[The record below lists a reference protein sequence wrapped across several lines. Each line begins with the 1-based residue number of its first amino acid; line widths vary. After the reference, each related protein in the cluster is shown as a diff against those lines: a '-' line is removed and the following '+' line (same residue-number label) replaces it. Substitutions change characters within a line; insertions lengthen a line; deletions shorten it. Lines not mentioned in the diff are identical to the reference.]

1 MSASNPL
8 IGIGLHAIGGISA
21 SACYTPAQKL
31 HKWSWGTFWL
41 VQATFAWLIM
51 PIVIGYLTVPE
62 FFNILARAPQ
72 KALWGAF
79 ILGAVYGFGG
89 MSFGLSI
96 KHIGYS
102 LTYTIAIGISAVLG
116 TIIPLLY
123 FGGLV
128 EYFTKPGG
136 NIVFTGMIISVIG
149 VGLCGWA
156 GFKKEKDLADA
167 NSNMA
172 GFNMLTG
179 LLLAIVAGIL
189 SGVFNVSL
197 EFGKPIAD
205 MAAEKGAGN
214 FEGNA
219 KMIVST
225 AGCYLINLV
234 WFLVLGIRQKTLKE
248 FTKKSGLSVKALTGN
263 YLLSA
268 LAGSLWFMQFFFYGM
283 GHVNMGGFQY
293 ASWVL
298 HMSMLIF
305 FSYIVGVVMKEW
317 KNVKSHTYIT
327 LIIALSVLI
336 LSFIIT
342 TLGSMI
348 GEGIIKVGG
357 GN

>member
-31 HKWSWGTFWL
+31 RKWSWGTFWL
-41 VQATFAWLIM
+41 LQATFAWLIM

-62 FFNILARAPQ
+62 FFHILAHAPQ

-136 NIVFTGMIISVIG
+136 NIVFTGMIISVVG

-156 GFKKEKDLADA
+156 GFKKEKDLSDS
-167 NSNMA
+167 NSNKA

-179 LLLAIVAGIL
+179 LFLAIVAGIL

-197 EFGKPIAD
+197 EFGQPIAD
-205 MAAEKGAGN
+205 MAAEKGAGH

-225 AGCYLINLV
+225 AGCYLVNLV

-248 FTKKSGLSVKALTGN
+248 FTKKTGLSGKALSGN

-283 GHVNMGGFQY
+283 GHVKMGGFQY

-317 KNVKSHTYIT
+317 KSVKSKTYIT

-336 LSFIIT
+336 LSFVIT

-348 GEGIIKVGG
+348 GEGIITF
-357 GN
+357 

>member
-1 MSASNPL
+1 MAASNPL

-21 SACYTPAQKL
+21 STCYTPAQKL
-31 HKWSWGTFWL
+31 HQWSWGTFWL

-62 FFNILARAPQ
+62 FFTILANAPQ

-79 ILGAVYGFGG
+79 ILGSVYGFGG

-128 EYFTKPGG
+128 EYFNKPGG
-136 NIVFTGMIISVIG
+136 TIVFTGMIISVIG

-156 GFKKEKDLADA
+156 GFKKEKDLAGYK
-167 NSNMA
+167 SNKSE
-172 GFNMLTG
+172 FNMLTG
-179 LLLAIVAGIL
+179 LILAIVAGVL

-205 MAAEKGAGN
+205 MAAAKGAGQ

-225 AGCYLINLV
+225 AGCYLVNLV

-248 FTKKSGLSVKALTGN
+248 FTNKFGLTGKTLTRN

-268 LAGSLWFMQFFFYGM
+268 FAGSLWFMQFFFYGM
-283 GHVNMGGFQY
+283 GHVNMGNFQY

-317 KNVKSHTYIT
+317 KSVKPGTYTT
-327 LIIALSVLI
+327 LITALFVLI
-336 LSFIIT
+336 LSFFIT
-342 TLGSMI
+342 TVGSLI
-348 GEGIIKVGG
+348 GEGIIKFGA